1 MPTALSRSELTLPT
15 LVALFTRSIPLFFSA
30 STCALSL
37 TLASGNKLALSIS
50 SFFSLAAC
58 LIASIA
64 EFLASL
70 TLLAPLS
77 ASRLIALIIP
87 TALSRSELTLATL
100 AALLIASS
108 PLFFSSSTFASNLV
122 LASGNKSVLLI
133 SRVLSSAAFLIASI
147 AVFLASERSLVSF
160 AFLSASKLI
169 PLIIPT
175 ALLVSA
181 LTLAT
186 VLALFTRSI
195 PLFFSAST

>member
-1 MPTALSRSELTLPT
+1 MPTALSRSELTLAT
-15 LVALFTRSIPLFFSA
+15 LVALFTRSIPLFFSS

-37 TLASGNKLALSIS
+37 TLASGNKSALSIS

-64 EFLASL
+64 ELLASL
-70 TLLAPLS
+70 TLLASLS

-87 TALSRSELTLATL
+87 TALSRSELTLPTL
-100 AALLIASS
+100 VALPTASS

-122 LASGNKSVLLI
+122 LASGNKSALLI

-147 AVFLASERSLVSF
+147 AVFLASERSLASF

-186 VLALFTRSI
+186 VVALFTRSI

>member
-1 MPTALSRSELTLPT
+1 MPTALSRSELTLAT
-15 LVALFTRSIPLFFSA
+15 LVALFTRSIPLFFSS

-37 TLASGNKLALSIS
+37 TLASGNKSALSIS

-64 EFLASL
+64 ELLASL
-70 TLLAPLS
+70 TLLASLS

-100 AALLIASS
+100 AALLTASS

-122 LASGNKSVLLI
+122 LASGNKSALLI

-186 VLALFTRSI
+186 VVALFTRSI